1 MPMMMLALARITTA
15 EVAQLTRN
23 WLWVRVAVYSET
35 GIAHFRANRW
45 FLDKMKA
52 TTESAVKNCP

>member
-1 MPMMMLALARITTA
+1 MCPTDRPESA
-15 EVAQLTRN
+15 EVMIRLTHN

-52 TTESAVKNCP
+52 TIESAVKNCP